1 MQFRYSTALS
11 EFLNFNLL
19 SLAIIINH
27 HQPHLYIDFIISPQK
42 RSDKQNS
49 NLIIVLCPVQSLVA
63 VFSIVYDLIL
73 LLANRNAYA
82 FSMAPYFSFFYA
94 LEDLFVYGVTFTI
107 FKYHLYCTPLYTY
120 IYLSIY
126 LPTYLYIY
134 IYIYALFYMYL
145 LPLVN

>member
-19 SLAIIINH
+19 SLAIIIKH

-42 RSDKQNS
+42 RRDKQNS
-49 NLIIVLCPVQSLVA
+49 NLIIVLCHVQSLVA

-107 FKYHLYCTPLYTY
+107 FKYHLYCTPLYTF

-126 LPTYLYIY
+126 LSTYLYIY
-134 IYIYALFYMYL
+134 MLCFICIYYL
-145 LPLVN
+145 L